1 MSLRYRLLGLLII
14 ACGVA
19 FCRGAF
25 LLWAPAFDATLASVA
40 LAVGQIA
47 LAAVAAVLGMLNVAA
62 GAVVLLRPARA

>member
-14 ACGVA
+14 ACGLA

-25 LLWAPAFDATLASVA
+25 LLWPAAFDGTLASLA
-40 LAVGQIA
+40 LAIAQAA
-47 LAAVAAVLGMLNVAA
+47 LAAVAGVLGVLNVAA